1 MKKWFVGYLFALLL
15 SVGAIAHAAVATELD
30 LQELS
35 VEQLQQG
42 MAAGDFTSVD
52 VVNFYLARIYQHN
65 QDGANLRAVNTLL
78 DTEALHDIA
87 KKLDAERAAGNVRGP
102 LHGIPVLLKDNIDT
116 ADGMPNTGGS
126 WLLREHFAPD
136 DAFIVQRLRAAGAI
150 IMGKANLSEWA
161 NFRSTASASGWSSF
175 GGQVKNPFDT
185 SRTAC
190 GSSSGSAVAVSA
202 NFVALAVGTE
212 TDGSLTCPA
221 TINGVVTIK
230 PTVGLLSRD
239 GIIPISSSQDTAGPL
254 TRTVRD
260 AVYLLSA
267 MTGQDSADAASF
279 DSEVDFTAHLKADG
293 LRGKRIGIVRELTG
307 YHAGVDA
314 LFEQQLVVLREAGA
328 EVVDDLSFP
337 NGRNWGGDE
346 FTVLLHEFKA
356 DMQSY
361 FEASPHP
368 DYTTLS
374 DLIAANQAHA
384 SRVMPWFGQ
393 ELFEMAEQRTAKQ
406 QEAYEQARAD
416 AKRKAGAEGIDA
428 LLAAHDL
435 DLLIAPTGGPAW
447 KTDLNTGDH
456 FLGSASGAAA
466 VAGYPH
472 ISVPMGFVHH
482 LPIGLSFFGT
492 AKSEPILIEAA
503 YDFEQRTQARRAP
516 QLTAPF

>member
-1 MKKWFVGYLFALLL
+1 MKKWISRYLLVWIF
-15 SVGAIAHAAVATELD
+15 SVSAVVSAAEINLTEY
-30 LQELS
+30 S
-35 VEQLQQG
+35 VDELQQG
-42 MAAGDFTSVD
+42 MVAGEFNSVD
-52 VVNFYLARIYQHN
+52 VVNFYLAQIHRHN
-65 QDGANLRAVNTLL
+65 RDGANLRAVNTVLE
-78 DTEALHDIA
+78 TEQLYQIA
-87 KKLDAERAAGNVRGP
+87 QQLDAERAAGQIRGP

-116 ADGMPNTGGS
+116 ADGMPNTAGS
-126 WLLREHFAPD
+126 WLLRAHFAPD

-185 SRTAC
+185 TRTAC
-190 GSSSGSAVAVSA
+190 GSSSGSAAAVSA

-267 MTGQDSADAASF
+267 MSGQDSADSASF
-279 DSEVDFTAHLKADG
+279 ETSVDYTLHLKADG
-293 LRGKRIGIVRELTG
+293 LRGKRIGVVRELTG
-307 YHAGVDA
+307 YHAGVDG
-314 LFEQQLVVLREAGA
+314 LFEQQLEVLRSAGA
-328 EVVDDLSFP
+328 ELVEELSFP
-337 NGRNWGGDE
+337 NGRNWGDDE
-346 FTVLLHEFKA
+346 FTVLLHEFKS
-356 DMQSY
+356 DMQTY
-361 FEASPHP
+361 FAASPHT
-368 DYTTLS
+368 DYASLS
-374 DLIAANQAHA
+374 DLIAANEIHA
-384 SRVMPWFGQ
+384 SRIMPWFGQ
-393 ELFEMAEQRTAKQ
+393 ELFVLAEQRTDEQ
-406 QEAYEQARAD
+406 QEEYEQARAD

-428 LLAAHDL
+428 LLQTHDL
-435 DLLIAPTGGPAW
+435 DLLVAPTGGPAW
-447 KTDLNTGDH
+447 KIDLVTGDH

-482 LPIGLSFFGT
+482 MPVGLSFFGT
-492 AKSEPILIEAA
+492 AQSEPVLIEAA
-503 YDFEQRTQARRAP
+503 YDFEQRTKARRAP
-516 QLTAPF
+516 QLSSPF

>member
-1 MKKWFVGYLFALLL
+1 MKKSALSYFVLIVL
-15 SVGAIAHAAVATELD
+15 SLVATAQAATHDFGEY
-30 LQELS
+30 S

-42 MAAGDFTSVD
+42 MAAETFTAAD
-52 VVNFYLARIYQHN
+52 VVAFYLARIDRHN
-65 QDGANLRAVNTLL
+65 TDGANLRAVNTLL
-78 DTEALHDIA
+78 ERDQLLNLARQ
-87 KKLDAERAAGNVRGP
+87 LDAERRAGNLRGP

-126 WLLREHFAPD
+126 WLLRDHYAPD

-175 GGQVKNPFDT
+175 GGQVKNPYDT
-185 SRTAC
+185 TRSAC

-230 PTVGLLSRD
+230 PTVGLVSRD

-254 TRTVRD
+254 ARTVSD
-260 AVYLLSA
+260 AVYLLMA
-267 MTGQDSADAASF
+267 MTGEDDADAASYAT
-279 DSEVDFTAHLKADG
+279 SVDYTQHLKTDG
-293 LRGKRIGIVRELTG
+293 LQGKRIGVVRELTG

-314 LFEQQLVVLREAGA
+314 LFDAQLKVLEAAGA
-328 EVVDDLSFP
+328 ILVDDLSFP

-346 FTVLLHEFKA
+346 FTVLLHEFKT
-356 DMQSY
+356 DMTSY
-361 FEASPHP
+361 FAASPHAK
-368 DYTTLS
+368 YSSLS
-374 DLIAANQAHA
+374 DLIQGNERYADK
-384 SRVMPWFGQ
+384 VMPWFGQ
-393 ELFEMAEQRTAKQ
+393 ELFMMAEQRTESDQK
-406 QEAYEQARAD
+406 EYEQARAD
-416 AKRKAGAEGIDA
+416 AKRKAGPEGIDA
-428 LLAAHDL
+428 LMKAHEL

-447 KTDLNTGDH
+447 KIDLVTGDH

-482 LPIGLSFFGT
+482 LPIGLSFFGS
-492 AKSEPILIEAA
+492 AHSEPTLIEAA
-503 YDFEQRTQARRAP
+503 YDFEQRTNARREPELASP
-516 QLTAPF
+516 L